1 MVGLRQ
7 QRRRGRRRRGWRR
20 RGRRR
25 QVAEQDE
32 PTPPLPPT
40 RAAQLLERPSQVV
53 VAAATCGAWGD
64 VHSAMAARAAE
75 KAVATAAAAAMV
87 LEASM
92 AAVLVA
98 AASEVAAPSANRHR
112 GTLTTHYPDL
122 ENGRAVFQALPTQ
135 GIPGSG
141 DHHRG
146 RRRSRR
152 HAPAAEKSTPCPNDQ
167 QYVQCTGFRFAAKV
181 CRAMRALISTVPR
194 RRAAREEGGY
204 LAEIPIHGS
213 IMSLSSSIQL
223 FAVPPRAARYIHHHH
238 HHLAVRHC
246 GAASSAKKQ
255 KRCHESCR
263 GPDGLTLC
271 GATCGSSSRAWAAW
285 PTCRRAIC
293 CTRCCSVS
301 RASAST
307 RIRFQKIAR
316 HSSTLPVCPAASC
329 SAVQLQVTARL

>member
-1 MVGLRQ
+1 MATALVTALAARVGHVDEGGGGGGGGGGEDGGGGEGGGGREGGGGLEGGGRGRSNNSTSAKQPSVKMKILPRVFMPVVGLRQ

-194 RRAAREEGGY
+194 RRASREEGGY

-223 FAVPPRAARYIHHHH
+223 FAVPPRAARYTPPPPPSRSPA
-238 HHLAVRHC
+238 LRRGVERQK
-246 GAASSAKKQ
+246 AKTV
-255 KRCHESCR
+255 
-263 GPDGLTLC
+263 P
-271 GATCGSSSRAWAAW
+271 
-285 PTCRRAIC
+285 
-293 CTRCCSVS
+293 
-301 RASAST
+301 
-307 RIRFQKIAR
+307 RI
-316 HSSTLPVCPAASC
+316 LPWS
-329 SAVQLQVTARL
+329 